1 MHFEVWCL
9 MFSRE
14 VKALSNKDEKKK
26 KDKGHGASWNQAH
39 GRRDKEPGTTSQQDR
54 ERDRNIGHP
63 NAEEHNR
70 DTTRGGSQNTKK

>member
-1 MHFEVWCL
+1 MPAFFEGV
-9 MFSRE
+9 E
-14 VKALSNKDEKKK
+14 TLSEKDEKKK
-26 KDKGHGASWNQAH
+26 KDKGYGGAWNQAQ
-39 GRRDKEPGTTSQQDR
+39 GRRDRESGTTSQQKR

>member
-1 MHFEVWCL
+1 MPAFLEEV
-9 MFSRE
+9 E
-14 VKALSNKDEKKK
+14 TLSKKDEKKK
-26 KDKGHGASWNQAH
+26 KDKGYGDSWNQAQ
-39 GRRDKEPGTTSQQDR
+39 GRRDKESGTTSQQKR